1 LSDLRILEGQ
11 TQTQA
16 DAVKAST
23 RAAHLSRSQF
33 TEGAVSF
40 LDVID
45 ADRTVLQAQRV
56 AAQLA
61 GAQAVSTVN
70 LIRALGG
77 GWGDAPALAT
87 RFPSLRNYRELSRN
101 PIGLPK

>member
-1 LSDLRILEGQ
+1 MTALEGQ
-11 TQTQA
+11 TPTQP
-16 DAVKAST
+16 DAVRAST
-23 RAAHLSRSQF
+23 RAAQISRSQY
-33 TEGAVSF
+33 TEGAVNF

-61 GAQAVSTVN
+61 GTQAVSTVN

-77 GWGDAPALAT
+77 GWGDAPALAASQEPT
-87 RFPSLRNYRELSRN
+87 SSVARR
-101 PIGLPK
+101 

>member
-1 LSDLRILEGQ
+1 MKTCVTRYTE
-11 TQTQA
+11 A
-16 DAVKAST
+16 AVN
-23 RAAHLSRSQF
+23 
-33 TEGAVSF
+33 F

-77 GWGDAPALAT
+77 GWGDAPALAASQEPT
-87 RFPSLRNYRELSRN
+87 SCANR
-101 PIGLPK
+101 